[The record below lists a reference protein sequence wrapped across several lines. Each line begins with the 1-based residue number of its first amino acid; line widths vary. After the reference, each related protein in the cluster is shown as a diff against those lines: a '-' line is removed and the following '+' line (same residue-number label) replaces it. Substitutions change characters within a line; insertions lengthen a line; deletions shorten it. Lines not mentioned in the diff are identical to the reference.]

1 MSVFI
6 TLSKVS
12 MKKEKEKK
20 TKQTIRN
27 YICFFFQIITDLYT
41 DRKDIK
47 TIIRKFIH
55 SSVGKKSISPIIH
68 YSREEP
74 KYA

>member
-1 MSVFI
+1 
-6 TLSKVS
+6 
-12 MKKEKEKK
+12 MKKEKKRK
-20 TKQTIRN
+20 PNKQSENI
-27 YICFFFQIITDLYT
+27 YVFPIITDLYT

-47 TIIRKFIH
+47 TIIRKFIP

>member
-1 MSVFI
+1 
-6 TLSKVS
+6 
-12 MKKEKEKK
+12 MKREKEKK
-20 TKQTIRN
+20 TKQTIRK
-27 YICFFFQIITDLYT
+27 YICFSNNYITDLYT

-47 TIIRKFIH
+47 TIIRKFIP

>member
-12 MKKEKEKK
+12 MKKEKKRK
-20 TKQTIRN
+20 PNKQSENI
-27 YICFFFQIITDLYT
+27 YVFFQIMTDLHT

-68 YSREEP
+68 YSREER

>member
-6 TLSKVS
+6 TLSKGS

-20 TKQTIRN
+20 TKQTIRKN
-27 YICFFFQIITDLYT
+27 IYVFQIITDLYT

-47 TIIRKFIH
+47 TIIRKFIP

-68 YSREEP
+68 YSREAP

>member
-1 MSVFI
+1 
-6 TLSKVS
+6 
-12 MKKEKEKK
+12 MKKEKKRK
-20 TKQTIRN
+20 PNKQSENI
-27 YICFFFQIITDLYT
+27 YVFQIITDLYT

-47 TIIRKFIH
+47 TIIRKFIP

-74 KYA
+74 KYAR

>member
-1 MSVFI
+1 
-6 TLSKVS
+6 
-12 MKKEKEKK
+12 MKSFNEKRKRKEN
-20 TKQTIRN
+20 QTN
-27 YICFFFQIITDLYT
+27 NQKYVFQIITDLYT

-47 TIIRKFIH
+47 TIIRKFIP